1 MNELKEPKQMID
13 EEHEEI
19 TMSKAGWVHLNY
31 INVCRNYRASDF
43 IKARR
48 PMDSHYL
55 FGVLDE
61 LFHDNGGRHLEAFVH
76 LFIQDEPDH
85 QCEETDWNEWEDE
98 CDGCNHMHRAD
109 NRGMTEQFMSEFED
123 FCAGF
128 KMTWMMS
135 GESQSLEGKRIM
147 FPLIVD
153 FVNRTRDFLID
164 DESDDTK
171 YIGRWT
177 MRKLDSKDAM
187 FFQNNAIDN
196 YISTYT
202 VKEEEE

>member
-31 INVCRNYRASDF
+31 INVCRQYRASDF

-85 QCEETDWNEWEDE
+85 DCEDEDFDEWEDE
-98 CDGCNHMHRAD
+98 CGGCNHMHRAD
-109 NRGMTEQFMSEFED
+109 NRGMTDQFMSEFED

-128 KMTWMMS
+128 KMTWMMG
-135 GESQSLEGKRIM
+135 GESLPLEQKRMM

-177 MRKLDSKDAM
+177 MRKLDSKYPL
-187 FFQNNAIDN
+187 FFGNDAIDN